1 MGSIFNPD
9 SKFTHYTN
17 KFSDLITLNLWF
29 VLTSLPLITIGAS
42 ATAMHYVLLRI
53 YRDDLEYSITKNY
66 FRAFR
71 ENFRQATTIWIIYV
85 VFGAI
90 LFADLFFMTN
100 PGFLKILVTIVSILL
115 VLSLS
120 WVFVL
125 QSRYANPIYAT
136 IRNAVVFSIMHPID
150 TVLMCALMLLPMLL
164 LISKPSTIPIMVICG
179 YTLCGIVRTAIYN
192 RIIIRHESAED
203 HINTGSLY

>member
-29 VLTSLPLITIGAS
+29 VLTSLPLVTIGAS

-53 YRDDLEYSITKNY
+53 YRDELEYSITKNY

-71 ENFRQATTIWIIYV
+71 ENFRQATAIWIVYI
-85 VFGAI
+85 VFGAV
-90 LFADLFFMTN
+90 LFADLFFITN
-100 PGFLKILVTIVSILL
+100 PGFLKIPVTIVSILL

-120 WVFVL
+120 WIFVL
-125 QSRYANPIYAT
+125 QSRYANPVYAT

-150 TVLMCALMLLPMLL
+150 TVLMCALMLLPILL
-164 LISKPSTIPIMVICG
+164 LISKPSAIPIVVICG
-179 YTLCGIVRTAIYN
+179 FSLAG
-192 RIIIRHESAED
+192 IIRAMIYGKVFSQNEVMD
-203 HINTGSLY
+203 GQTN

>member
-1 MGSIFNPD
+1 MGNIFNPD
-9 SKFTHYTN
+9 SKFTHFTN

-53 YRDDLEYSITKNY
+53 YRDELEYSITKNY
-66 FRAFR
+66 FRSFR
-71 ENFRQATTIWIIYV
+71 ENFRQATAIWFVYV
-85 VFGAI
+85 VFGAV
-90 LFADLFFMTN
+90 LFVDLLFVTN

-125 QSRYANPIYAT
+125 QSRYANPVHAT
-136 IRNAVVFSIMHPID
+136 IRNAVVFSVMHPID
-150 TVLMCALMLLPMLL
+150 TILMCALMLLPLLL
-164 LISKPSTIPIMVICG
+164 LIGKPSTIPIVIICG
-179 YTLCGIVRTAIYN
+179 FSLAG
-192 RIIIRHESAED
+192 IIRAMIYGKVFSQNEVMD
-203 HINTGSLY
+203 GQTN

>member
-53 YRDDLEYSITKNY
+53 YRDELEYSITKNY

-71 ENFRQATTIWIIYV
+71 ENFRQATAIWFVYV
-85 VFGAI
+85 VFGAV
-90 LFADLFFMTN
+90 LFVDMLFVTN

-125 QSRYANPIYAT
+125 QSRYANPVYAT

-164 LISKPSTIPIMVICG
+164 LISKPSAIPLILTCG
-179 YTLCGIVRTAIYN
+179 FSFTG
-192 RIIIRHESAED
+192 IIRAMIYSKTFGTSEMT
-203 HINTGSLY
+203 NN

>member
-1 MGSIFNPD
+1 MGSIFNSD

-29 VLTSLPLITIGAS
+29 VLASLPLVTIGAS

-53 YRDDLEYSITKNY
+53 YRDELEYSITKNY

-71 ENFRQATTIWIIYV
+71 ENFRQATAIWIVYI
-85 VFGAI
+85 VFGAV
-90 LFADLFFMTN
+90 LFADLFFITN

-120 WVFVL
+120 WIFVL
-125 QSRYANPIYAT
+125 QSRYANPVYAT

-150 TVLMCALMLLPMLL
+150 TVLMCALMLLPILL
-164 LISKPSTIPIMVICG
+164 LISKPSAIPIVVICG
-179 YTLCGIVRTAIYN
+179 FSLAG
-192 RIIIRHESAED
+192 IIRAMIYGKVFSQNEVMD
-203 HINTGSLY
+203 GQTN

>member
-1 MGSIFNPD
+1 MGNIFSPD

-53 YRDDLEYSITKNY
+53 YRDELEYSITRNY
-66 FRAFR
+66 FRSFR
-71 ENFRQATTIWIIYV
+71 ENFRQATAIWIVYI
-85 VFGAI
+85 VFGAV
-90 LFADLFFMTN
+90 LFADLFFITN

-120 WVFVL
+120 WIFVL
-125 QSRYANPIYAT
+125 QSRYANPVYAT
-136 IRNAVVFSIMHPID
+136 IRNAVVFTILHPID
-150 TVLMCALMLLPMLL
+150 TVLMCALMLLPILL
-164 LISKPSTIPIMVICG
+164 LISKPSTIPIVVICG
-179 YTLCGIVRTAIYN
+179 FSLAG
-192 RIIIRHESAED
+192 IIRAMIYGKVFSQNEVMD
-203 HINTGSLY
+203 GQTN

>member
-53 YRDDLEYSITKNY
+53 YRDELEYSITKNF

-71 ENFRQATTIWIIYV
+71 ENFRQATAIWIVYI
-85 VFGAI
+85 VFGAV
-90 LFADLFFMTN
+90 LFADLFFITN

-120 WVFVL
+120 WIFVL
-125 QSRYANPIYAT
+125 QSRYANPVYAT
-136 IRNAVVFSIMHPID
+136 IRNAVVFSVMHPID
-150 TVLMCALMLLPMLL
+150 TILMCALMLFPMLL
-164 LISKPSTIPIMVICG
+164 IVSKPNTIPIMVICG
-179 YTLCGIVRTAIYN
+179 YSLCGIIRTFFYN
-192 RIIIRHESAED
+192 RMFHNTESSQISQE
-203 HINTGSLY
+203 

>member
-1 MGSIFNPD
+1 MGNIFNPD
-9 SKFTHYTN
+9 SKFTHFTN

-53 YRDDLEYSITKNY
+53 YRDELEYSITKNY

-71 ENFRQATTIWIIYV
+71 ENFRQATAIWIVYI
-85 VFGAI
+85 VFGAV
-90 LFADLFFMTN
+90 LFADLFFITN

-120 WVFVL
+120 WIFVL
-125 QSRYANPIYAT
+125 QSRYANPVYAT

-150 TVLMCALMLLPMLL
+150 TVLMCALMLLPLLL
-164 LISKPSTIPIMVICG
+164 LIGKPSTIPIVIICG
-179 YTLCGIVRTAIYN
+179 FSLAG
-192 RIIIRHESAED
+192 IIRAMIYGKTFSQNEVMD
-203 HINTGSLY
+203 DQTN

>member
-53 YRDDLEYSITKNY
+53 YRDELEYSITKNY

-71 ENFRQATTIWIIYV
+71 ENFRQATAIWIIYI
-85 VFGAI
+85 VFGAV
-90 LFADLFFMTN
+90 LFADLFFITN
-100 PGFLKILVTIVSILL
+100 PGFLKILVTIVSFLL
-115 VLSLS
+115 VFSLS
-120 WVFVL
+120 WIFVL
-125 QSRYANPIYAT
+125 QSRYANPVYAT

-150 TVLMCALMLLPMLL
+150 TVLMCALMLLPLLL
-164 LISKPSTIPIMVICG
+164 LIGKPSTIPIVIICG
-179 YTLCGIVRTAIYN
+179 FSLAG
-192 RIIIRHESAED
+192 IIRAMIYGKVFSQNEVMD
-203 HINTGSLY
+203 GQTN

>member
-1 MGSIFNPD
+1 MGNIFNPD
-9 SKFTHYTN
+9 SKFMHFAN

-53 YRDDLEYSITKNY
+53 YRDELEYSITKNY

-71 ENFRQATTIWIIYV
+71 ENFRQATAIWIVYV
-85 VFGAI
+85 VFGAV

-100 PGFLKILVTIVSILL
+100 PGFLKILVTIVSVLL

-120 WVFVL
+120 WIFVL
-125 QSRYANPIYAT
+125 QSRYANPVYAT
-136 IRNAVVFSIMHPID
+136 IRNAVVFCVMHPID
-150 TVLMCALMLLPMLL
+150 TILMCALMLLPRLL
-164 LISKPSTIPIMVICG
+164 LISKPSTIPIVVICG
-179 YTLCGIVRTAIYN
+179 FSLAG
-192 RIIIRHESAED
+192 IIRAMTYGKVFSQNEVMED
-203 HINTGSLY
+203 QTC

>member
-1 MGSIFNPD
+1 MGNIFNPD
-9 SKFTHYTN
+9 SKFTHFTN

-53 YRDDLEYSITKNY
+53 YRDELEYSITRNY

-71 ENFRQATTIWIIYV
+71 ENFRQATAIWIIYI
-85 VFGAI
+85 VFGAV
-90 LFADLFFMTN
+90 LFADLFFIAN

-120 WVFVL
+120 WIFVL
-125 QSRYANPIYAT
+125 QSRYANPVYAT
-136 IRNAVVFSIMHPID
+136 IRNSVVFSIMHPID
-150 TVLMCALMLLPMLL
+150 TVLMCALMLLPLLL
-164 LISKPSTIPIMVICG
+164 LIGKPSTIPIVVICG
-179 YTLCGIVRTAIYN
+179 FSLAG
-192 RIIIRHESAED
+192 IIRAMIYGKVFSQNEVMD
-203 HINTGSLY
+203 DQTN

>member
-1 MGSIFNPD
+1 MGNIFNPD
-9 SKFTHYTN
+9 SKFTHFTN

-42 ATAMHYVLLRI
+42 ATALHYVLLRI
-53 YRDDLEYSITKNY
+53 YRDELEYSITRNY
-66 FRAFR
+66 FRSFR
-71 ENFRQATTIWIIYV
+71 ENFRQATAIWIIYI
-85 VFGAI
+85 VFGAV
-90 LFADLFFMTN
+90 LFADLFFIAN

-125 QSRYANPIYAT
+125 QSRYANPVHAT

-150 TVLMCALMLLPMLL
+150 TVLMCALMLLPLLL
-164 LISKPSTIPIMVICG
+164 LIGKPSTIPIVIICG
-179 YTLCGIVRTAIYN
+179 FSLAG
-192 RIIIRHESAED
+192 IIRAMIYGKVLSQNEVMD
-203 HINTGSLY
+203 GQTN

>member
-1 MGSIFNPD
+1 MGNIFSTD

-53 YRDDLEYSITKNY
+53 YRDELEYSITKNY

-71 ENFRQATTIWIIYV
+71 ENFRQATAIWIVYI
-85 VFGAI
+85 VFGAV
-90 LFADLFFMTN
+90 LFADLFFITN

-120 WVFVL
+120 WIFVL
-125 QSRYANPIYAT
+125 QSRYANPVYAT

-150 TVLMCALMLLPMLL
+150 TVLMCALMLLPLLL
-164 LISKPSTIPIMVICG
+164 LIGKPSTIPIVVICG
-179 YTLCGIVRTAIYN
+179 FSLAG
-192 RIIIRHESAED
+192 IIRAMIYGKVFSQNEVMD
-203 HINTGSLY
+203 GQTN

>member
-1 MGSIFNPD
+1 MGNIFNPD

-53 YRDDLEYSITKNY
+53 YRDELEYSITKTY

-71 ENFRQATTIWIIYV
+71 ENFRQATAIWIVYV
-85 VFGAI
+85 VFGTV
-90 LFADLFFMTN
+90 LFADLFFVTN

-115 VLSLS
+115 ELSLS
-120 WVFVL
+120 WIFVL
-125 QSRYANPIYAT
+125 QSRYANPVYAT
-136 IRNAVVFSIMHPID
+136 IRNAVVFAIMHPID
-150 TVLMCALMLLPMLL
+150 TVLMCALMFLPILL
-164 LISKPSTIPIMVICG
+164 LISKPSTIPIVVICG
-179 YTLCGIVRTAIYN
+179 FSLAG
-192 RIIIRHESAED
+192 IIRAMIYSK
-203 HINTGSLY
+203 IFGSSEMTNN

>member
-1 MGSIFNPD
+1 MGNIFNPD
-9 SKFTHYTN
+9 SKFMHFAN

-53 YRDDLEYSITKNY
+53 YRDELEYSITRNY
-66 FRAFR
+66 FRSFR
-71 ENFRQATTIWIIYV
+71 ENFCQATAIWIIYI
-85 VFGAI
+85 VFGAV
-90 LFADLFFMTN
+90 LFADLFFIAN

-120 WVFVL
+120 WIFVL

-150 TVLMCALMLLPMLL
+150 TVLMCALMLLPLLL
-164 LISKPSTIPIMVICG
+164 LIGKPSTIPIVVICG
-179 YTLCGIVRTAIYN
+179 FSLAG
-192 RIIIRHESAED
+192 IIRAMIYGKVFSQNEVMD
-203 HINTGSLY
+203 DQTN

>member
-53 YRDDLEYSITKNY
+53 YRDELEYSITKNY

-71 ENFRQATTIWIIYV
+71 ENFRQATSIWIIHV
-85 VFGAI
+85 VFGTI
-90 LFADLFFMTN
+90 LLADLFFMTN

-125 QSRYANPIYAT
+125 QSRYANPVYAT

-164 LISKPSTIPIMVICG
+164 LISKPSAIPLILTCG
-179 YTLCGIVRTAIYN
+179 FSFTG
-192 RIIIRHESAED
+192 IIRAMIYSKTFGTSEMT
-203 HINTGSLY
+203 NN

>member
-53 YRDDLEYSITKNY
+53 YRDELEYSITRNY
-66 FRAFR
+66 FRSFR
-71 ENFRQATTIWIIYV
+71 ENFRQATAIWIIYV
-85 VFGAI
+85 VFGAV
-90 LFADLFFMTN
+90 LFADLFFITN
-100 PGFLKILVTIVSILL
+100 PGFLKILVTIVSFLL
-115 VLSLS
+115 VFSLS
-120 WVFVL
+120 WIFVL
-125 QSRYANPIYAT
+125 QSRYANPVYAT

-150 TVLMCALMLLPMLL
+150 TVLMCALMLLPILL
-164 LISKPSTIPIMVICG
+164 LISKPSTIPIVVICG
-179 YTLCGIVRTAIYN
+179 FSLAG
-192 RIIIRHESAED
+192 IIRAMIYGKVFSQNEVMD
-203 HINTGSLY
+203 GQTN

>member
-53 YRDDLEYSITKNY
+53 YRDELEYSITKNY

-71 ENFRQATTIWIIYV
+71 ENFRQATAIWLVYV
-85 VFGAI
+85 VFGAV
-90 LFADLFFMTN
+90 LFADFFFMTN
-100 PGFLKILVTIVSILL
+100 PGFLKLLVTIVSVLL

-120 WVFVL
+120 WIFVL
-125 QSRYANPIYAT
+125 QSRYAYPVYAT

-150 TVLMCALMLLPMLL
+150 TVLMCAVMLLPILL
-164 LISKPSTIPIMVICG
+164 LISKPSAIPIVVICG
-179 YTLCGIVRTAIYN
+179 FSLAG
-192 RIIIRHESAED
+192 IIRAMIYGKVFSQNEVMD
-203 HINTGSLY
+203 GQTN

>member
-53 YRDDLEYSITKNY
+53 YRDELEYSITKNY

-71 ENFRQATTIWIIYV
+71 ENFRQATAIWFVYV
-85 VFGAI
+85 VFGAV
-90 LFADLFFMTN
+90 LFVDLLFVTN

-125 QSRYANPIYAT
+125 QSRYANPVHAT

-150 TVLMCALMLLPMLL
+150 TVLMCAVMLLPILL
-164 LISKPSTIPIMVICG
+164 LVSKPSTIPLILICG
-179 YTLCGIVRTAIYN
+179 FSFTG
-192 RIIIRHESAED
+192 IIRAMIYSKIFDTSEMA
-203 HINTGSLY
+203 NN

>member
-29 VLTSLPLITIGAS
+29 VLTSLPLVTIGAS

-53 YRDDLEYSITKNY
+53 YRDELEYSITKNY

-71 ENFRQATTIWIIYV
+71 ENFRQATAIWIIYI
-85 VFGAI
+85 VFGAV
-90 LFADLFFMTN
+90 LFADLFFIAN

-120 WVFVL
+120 WIFVL
-125 QSRYANPIYAT
+125 QSRYANPVYAT

-150 TVLMCALMLLPMLL
+150 TVLMCALMLLPILL
-164 LISKPSTIPIMVICG
+164 LISKPSTIPIVVICG
-179 YTLCGIVRTAIYN
+179 FSLEG
-192 RIIIRHESAED
+192 IIRAMIYGKVFSQSEVMD
-203 HINTGSLY
+203 GQTN

>member
-29 VLTSLPLITIGAS
+29 VLTSLPLVTIGAS

-53 YRDDLEYSITKNY
+53 YRDELEYSITKNY

-71 ENFRQATTIWIIYV
+71 ENFRQATAIWFVYV
-85 VFGAI
+85 VFGAV
-90 LFADLFFMTN
+90 LFVDLLFVTN

-120 WVFVL
+120 WIFVL
-125 QSRYANPIYAT
+125 QSRYANPVHAT
-136 IRNAVVFSIMHPID
+136 IRNAVVFTIMHPMD
-150 TVLMCALMLLPMLL
+150 TVLMCALMLLPLLL
-164 LISKPSTIPIMVICG
+164 LIGKPSTIPIVIICG
-179 YTLCGIVRTAIYN
+179 FSLTG
-192 RIIIRHESAED
+192 IIRAMIYGKVFSQSEVMD
-203 HINTGSLY
+203 DQTC

>member
-1 MGSIFNPD
+1 M
-9 SKFTHYTN
+9 
-17 KFSDLITLNLWF
+17 ITLNLWF

-53 YRDDLEYSITKNY
+53 YRDELEYSITRNY

-71 ENFRQATTIWIIYV
+71 ENFRQATAIWIVYI
-85 VFGAI
+85 VFGAV
-90 LFADLFFMTN
+90 LFADLFFITN

-115 VLSLS
+115 VLSLN

-125 QSRYANPIYAT
+125 QSRYSNPVHAT

-150 TVLMCALMLLPMLL
+150 TVLMCALMLLPILL
-164 LISKPSTIPIMVICG
+164 LISKPSTIPIVVIFG
-179 YTLCGIVRTAIYN
+179 FSLAG
-192 RIIIRHESAED
+192 IIRAMIYGKVFSQNEVMD
-203 HINTGSLY
+203 GQTN